1 MELRQVRRVRASPT
15 ALCSALRRW
24 RMCAPEMER
33 TSTAGR
39 SQRPSPDAANY
50 SRRPLEH
57 TVLIRRSVQIACLL
71 LNLWI
76 GARFY
81 LWVRFFETGGES
93 VHVPRPAGV
102 EGWLPIA
109 ALMNLKYFVVT
120 GRPPYPVV
128 LSREAQV
135 PATSRSRRMPGIR
148 VSSAGIRSCTRT
160 TAIPTGMLGSSQK
173 KFGICAACLG
183 IAPWCGEARWVCR
196 TCLSLRA
203 FVPEVRSACPQ
214 DPAPPDVRGIRH
226 YVRYVTSRGGYD
238 EFVCVNCGHP
248 FFLLQQLLQQRSR
261 CDNHHANGGAYA
273 ERRCSSK

>member
-148 VSSAGIRSCTRT
+148 VCPVRASARVPARQQSLLECSGVLKKSSVSVRLVWASRRGVAKRDGFVEHACHCGHSFLKSEAHARRIRHPLMCVV
-160 TAIPTGMLGSSQK
+160 LG
-173 KFGICAACLG
+173 
-183 IAPWCGEARWVCR
+183 
-196 TCLSLRA
+196 
-203 FVPEVRSACPQ
+203 
-214 DPAPPDVRGIRH
+214 H

-248 FFLLQQLLQQRSR
+248 FCFATTAAAATQPLRQPPRQRWR
-261 CDNHHANGGAYA
+261 
-273 ERRCSSK
+273 